1 VLNNNRLFFQVISF
15 FNLELILK
23 DTKLE
28 NMKIIAIGRNYI
40 EHAKELNNPVP
51 KEPMFF
57 MKPETSIIRNN
68 KPFFYP
74 DFSNDVHY
82 ETEIV
87 LKINRLGKNIEEK
100 FADRYFNEIGL
111 GIDFTAR
118 DLQQICKEKGKP
130 WEMAKAFDGAAPISE
145 FVDINSFKDIN
156 DLDFSLKLNG
166 EIVQKGNTRDM
177 IFNFNVLIAYVSKF
191 VTLKI
196 GDLLFTGTPA
206 GVGPVKIGDRLTAYI
221 EDREF
226 LDFYVK

>member
-1 VLNNNRLFFQVISF
+1 
-15 FNLELILK
+15 
-23 DTKLE
+23 
-28 NMKIIAIGRNYI
+28 MKIIAIGRNYV

-74 DFSNDVHY
+74 DFSQDVHY

-87 LKINRLGKNIEEK
+87 LKINRLGKNIETR
-100 FADRYFNEIGL
+100 FAHRYYDEVGL

-118 DLQQICKEKGKP
+118 DLQQKCKEKGKP
-130 WEMAKAFDGAAPISE
+130 WEIAKAFDGAAPLSE
-145 FVDINSFKDIN
+145 FVDKNNYKNLN
-156 DLDFSLKLNG
+156 DLKFSLELNN
-166 EIVQKGNTRDM
+166 ELVQNGTTKDM
-177 IFNFNVLIAYVSKF
+177 IFPFDELISYVSKF

-196 GDLLFTGTPA
+196 GDLIYTGTPA
-206 GVGPVKIGDRLTAYI
+206 GVGPVKKGDHLLGKI
-221 EDREF
+221 EDKVF